1 MSKYNKV
8 YFLHIPKTGGRF
20 LTKSILRPM
29 ENALKDNR
37 IELVK
42 SPEDMRQH
50 AGWPSWIDEQTYI
63 ITVFRDPCE
72 FFVSAV
78 CHSEA
83 GKKKMIDKDNWH
95 ILKDMG
101 ESLTVSKE
109 ELFDTLMRWDYLEN
123 FQSRNLM
130 IGPEDKSVIQQAMAD
145 HSQNKLVN
153 ESSAYDKLKR
163 INLVIRHED
172 LKKMDYSLLVKKI
185 SDDLEVDIEIDLS
198 NINGDIFKNKASE
211 ILFNSLNQKE
221 KDIIS
226 QMFTLDKK
234 IYEDDSLFWQPN
246 KAV

>member
-1 MSKYNKV
+1 MPKYNKV

-29 ENALKDNR
+29 ENTLKDNG

-101 ESLTVSKE
+101 DSLTVSKE

-123 FQSRNLM
+123 FQSKNLM
-130 IGPEDKSVIQQAMAD
+130 IEPEDKSVIQQAMAD
-145 HSQNKLVN
+145 HSQNKLIN

-221 KDIIS
+221 KNIIS

-246 KAV
+246 RAV

>member
-29 ENALKDNR
+29 ESALKDNG

-83 GKKKMIDKDNWH
+83 GKKKIIDEDNWH

-109 ELFDTLMRWDYLEN
+109 ELFSTLLRWDYLEN
-123 FQSRNLM
+123 FQSKNL
-130 IGPEDKSVIQQAMAD
+130 IIEPEEKSVIQQAMAD
-145 HSQNKLVN
+145 HSKNKLID
-153 ESSAYDKLKR
+153 ESSVYDKLNR
-163 INLVIRHED
+163 INLIIRHKD
-172 LKKMDYSLLVKKI
+172 LKNMDYSLLVNKI
-185 SDDLEVDIEIDLS
+185 SQDLGIDIKIDLS

-211 ILFNSLNQKE
+211 VLFNSLNEKE
-221 KDIIS
+221 KDIID

-234 IYEDDSLFWQPN
+234 IYKDDSLFWNP
-246 KAV
+246 KTIF

>member
-29 ENALKDNR
+29 ENTLKDNG

-50 AGWPSWIDEQTYI
+50 AGWPSWIDNQTYI

-83 GKKKMIDKDNWH
+83 GKKKMIDEDNWH

-123 FQSRNLM
+123 FQSKNLM
-130 IGPEDKSVIQQAMAD
+130 IEPEDKSVIQQAMAD
-145 HSQNKLVN
+145 HSQNKLIN
-153 ESSAYDKLKR
+153 ESLVYEKLKR
-163 INLVIRHED
+163 INLVIRHKD
-172 LKKMDYSLLVKKI
+172 LRTMDYSLLVKKI
-185 SDDLEVDIEIDLS
+185 SQDLEVDVEIDLS
-198 NINGDIFKNKASE
+198 DINGDIFKNKASE
-211 ILFNSLNQKE
+211 VLFNSLNEKE

-246 KAV
+246 RAV